1 MVECLLRT
9 HFLRITQANKE
20 FLQLSLEQFSE
31 YLLND
36 DLNIRHEENLFDICI
51 RWIDH
56 ASHERKRV
64 RLLFSLSPTCQLSS
78 HSVSLH

>member
-1 MVECLLRT
+1 MIDCLLRA
-9 HFLRITQANKE
+9 HFLKITQVNKE
-20 FLQLSLEQFSE
+20 FLQLSLEQLSD

-56 ASHERKRV
+56 ASQERKRV
-64 RLLFSLSPTCQLSS
+64 RSFFFLLTISRK
-78 HSVSLH
+78 